1 VPHFALKKA
10 SVRTIMMKSDNAIM
24 KSEGSPRKKK
34 KVDEV
39 DEDEE
44 INAEGEEERAST
56 ASTQAAATG
65 LSLLMMSEAPY
76 NRHIC
81 SQREC

>member
-1 VPHFALKKA
+1 
-10 SVRTIMMKSDNAIM
+10 MMKSDNAIM
-24 KSEGSPRKKK
+24 KSEGSPRKKR

-44 INAEGEEERAST
+44 INAKEEEERAST

-65 LSLLMMSEAPY
+65 LSLLMSEPPY
-76 NRHIC
+76 NRHVC